1 MARVVNFA
9 SVTLDRVIEH
19 MEAWHYNEVFSP
31 GWSLKVK

>member
-19 MEAWHYNEVFSP
+19 MEAWHYNRSMMHW
-31 GWSLKVK
+31 GG